1 MRIKCDSFLVV
12 VWVVVVG
19 MAVGGEG
26 GGGNGNA
33 GCCQGVS
40 AAERK
45 GSTARRSGRGVWR
58 CRRQYPSIAGACGS
72 GGPGQPGDLAG
83 RPEGGISAGTGERGA
98 RHLRHGLVCPGAGG
112 KSVAAPG
119 CRWGRAAEGIPRDRQ
134 SVLGGKGV

>member
-1 MRIKCDSFLVV
+1 MVLWFGVFLFRYSSTDYSAIRPFLRVSV
-12 VWVVVVG
+12 AWG
-19 MAVGGEG
+19 WG
-26 GGGNGNA
+26 GGGGEGNA
-33 GCCQGVS
+33 GCCQGVA

-98 RHLRHGLVCPGAGG
+98 RHIRHGLVCPGAGG
-112 KSVAAPG
+112 K
-119 CRWGRAAEGIPRDRQ
+119 R
-134 SVLGGKGV
+134 